1 MGSSAKDAGTLV
13 GQYYGLA
20 SPSLLLAP
28 RDFWLWDNLYMW
40 LLSCLA
46 VLVSGSL
53 TNLLEVQGEAWI
65 RHGEVFSP
73 NFHEEGGRMKGTPGH
88 EERGMDFGIPVI
100 REETTLPSTASGL
113 ASSSDFH
120 VLPAPWLIRMV
131 ATAAVGKDCVTFQ
144 PLLFVS
150 VSVCVQTLICRHT
163 QVLVFHCLGFG
174 SVTFLGK
181 VTDFSLEGI
190 VS

>member
-1 MGSSAKDAGTLV
+1 MGWHPRPSS
-13 GQYYGLA
+13 
-20 SPSLLLAP
+20 
-28 RDFWLWDNLYMW
+28 W
-40 LLSCLA
+40 LLGTSGCETTCTCGYYRAWPRQA

-150 VSVCVQTLICRHT
+150 VSICVQTLICRHT